1 MRMSR
6 NGGSMRKVIIIL
18 VISLLALTGCNIE
31 NSITSDKLVIV
42 TTLFPQYDI
51 AKQITKDKA
60 DVILMLPPGVEAH
73 SYEPT
78 PKDMV
83 TVSHSDLFIYTSN
96 HLESY
101 ASSISKSVSKELNV
115 MNLEKVLNVET
126 EDPHFWLDPMEMIK
140 MTEIICEEIIALD
153 PVNTDFYEKN
163 TNEYIEKLHKL
174 DRDMQEMFK
183 DSSNDT
189 IVFAGHFAFEY
200 FADRYGLNY
209 ITPFESFSAN
219 AEASVKKVYELID
232 YINDKNISVVYFEEL
247 VDPKLANM
255 IASETNTETLML
267 HAAHNVSKE
276 ELRKEVSYIDI
287 MYQNLDNLK
296 RGLNDE

>member
-1 MRMSR
+1 M
-6 NGGSMRKVIIIL
+6 KKIIVIL
-18 VISLLALTGCNIE
+18 VLSLLALTGCNIE
-31 NSITSDKLVIV
+31 SSITSDKLVIV

-51 AKQITKDKA
+51 AKQIVQDKA
-60 DVILMLPPGVEAH
+60 EVILMLPPGVEAH

-83 TVSHSDLFIYTSN
+83 TVSHSDLFIYTSD

-101 ASSISKSVSKELNV
+101 ASSISKSVSKDLNV
-115 MNLEKVLNVET
+115 MNLEAVLNVET
-126 EDPHFWLDPMEMIK
+126 EDPHFWLNPVEMIK
-140 MTEIICEEIIALD
+140 MTKIISAEIISLD
-153 PVNTDFYEKN
+153 PVNKVFYENN
-163 TNEYIEKLHKL
+163 TNEYIMKL
-174 DRDMQEMFK
+174 DKLDKDMQQMFEECT
-183 DSSNDT
+183 NDT

-200 FADRYGLNY
+200 FAERYGLNY

-219 AEASVKKVYELID
+219 AEASVKKVSELID
-232 YINDKNISVVYFEEL
+232 YINDNNISVVYFEEL

-255 IASETNTETLML
+255 IASETNSETLML
-267 HAAHNVSKE
+267 HAAHNISKE
-276 ELRKEVSYIDI
+276 EIRNNTSYIDI